1 MHGGEPLLLACMR
14 RVAGNWGLLATVL
27 VVVVNQILKQS
38 IVFSSPWLKSHTM
51 EEELQVRLSQML
63 RD

>member
-1 MHGGEPLLLACMR
+1 MR